1 MNNLLYQK
9 IDVPNLKE
17 IQEEVLGYIKEN
29 SVIRLDAEDE
39 YFVQMDYSK
48 FPKLHEFVFSRTL
61 TSVVETSS
69 CFLPGHKR
77 LMTHIDGL
85 KKNNGKVPEDSML
98 ANQWVMIIPI
108 ANTDETTSYW
118 FRNEDVADDDEIIVN
133 RVRPEPPY
141 NFYVSFAKPEL
152 NLEPIDSTVIDK
164 VTLIKSN
171 IYHTVVNNGPNT
183 RMVFI
188 VRFKEAK
195 KVYETP
201 EEIFDYKDLI

>member
-1 MNNLLYQK
+1 MTLLYQK
-9 IDVPNLKE
+9 LNVPNLKD
-17 IQEEVLGYIKEN
+17 IQEEVLTYIMAN
-29 SVIRLDAEDE
+29 NVVRPQADDE

-61 TSVVETSS
+61 TNVVETSS
-69 CFLPGHKR
+69 CFLPGHKK

-85 KKNNGKVPEDSML
+85 KKNNGKVPADSML

-108 ANTDETTSYW
+108 ANTEQTISYW
-118 FRNEDVADDDEIIVN
+118 FKNEDVADEDEIIVN

-141 NFYVSFAKPEL
+141 NFYVSFAKSEL
-152 NLEPIDSTVIDK
+152 ELQPIGSTVIDQ
-164 VTLIKSN
+164 VTFIKSD
-171 IYHTVVNNGPNT
+171 IYHTVVNNSPDT

-188 VRFKEAK
+188 VRFKEEK
-195 KVYETP
+195 KRYTNP

>member
-1 MNNLLYQK
+1 MLYQK
-9 IDVPNLKE
+9 LEVPNLKE
-17 IQEEVLGYIKEN
+17 IQEEVLNYIKNN
-29 SVIRLDAEDE
+29 SVERTDAEEE

-61 TSVVETSS
+61 TNVVETSS
-69 CFLPGHKR
+69 CFLPGNKS

-85 KKNNGKVPEDSML
+85 KKNNGKVPEDRML

-108 ANTDETTSYW
+108 ANTEETTNYW
-118 FRNEDVADDDEIIVN
+118 FKNEDVADEDEIIVN

-152 NLEPIDSTVIDK
+152 KLEPIGSTVIDK
-164 VTLIKSN
+164 VTLIKSD
-171 IYHTVVNNGPNT
+171 IYHTVTNNGPNT

-188 VRFKEAK
+188 VRFKEEK
-195 KVYETP
+195 KQYASP
-201 EEIFDYKDLI
+201 EELFNYKDLI